1 MFKPKCRRCKT
12 FLNKELVSDKIAKY
26 LYIKDLE
33 IKCKHCGSRYRID
46 IEFHFML
53 SLFIAS
59 LTSYGVYTAL
69 TYITPTLIEKLLFIP
84 TFIGSSLLFYLLGV
98 NGSLIATYEY
108 WKD

>member
-1 MFKPKCRRCKT
+1 
-12 FLNKELVSDKIAKY
+12 
-26 LYIKDLE
+26 
-33 IKCKHCGSRYRID
+33 
-46 IEFHFML
+46 ML

-59 LTSYGVYTAL
+59 LTGYGVYTAL
-69 TYITPTLIEKLLFIP
+69 TYITPTLMEKLLFIP